1 MKSTKYIL
9 AIITS
14 ATLLACNDHIVYPDP
29 LGEPA
34 KSLGI
39 FLEDVEWFTIL
50 PNGSV
55 AMPNHCN
62 NTNAFVVTTV
72 KRDGTCISSDTVDN
86 FVNFASIIANQN
98 GDIIVADHNYDD
110 NVSSICKINQQGK
123 ITPLNSAPM
132 FVPLTLFNNG
142 DVAYFHREIINTSGE
157 EHLVMHILGNN
168 LTYIMEYDFTPEDV
182 TSFNNNMILYNHFGE
197 YCIYNTNGTMV
208 ANGNIESPIYT
219 VTFVDGSLYLL
230 VWDGLAY
237 SNSDSDA
244 YNGLYNYRIIK
255 MNPQGQQLFTTK
267 IVSSKIFSNFT
278 VHNDMLIA
286 TGVYIPDYN
295 KNVGNGVIYLFD
307 NNNGQLKD
315 TISVDYKG
323 CDILPFYVSPDK
335 NGEYDVYS
343 IRRENYTEIPD
354 YQHGIANFYQ
364 GDVFMYHTNDLH
376 NLQIENY

>member
-14 ATLLACNDHIVYPDP
+14 ATLLACNDQIVYPDP
-29 LGEPA
+29 MGEPA

-50 PNGSV
+50 PDGSV
-55 AMPNHCN
+55 AMPNHCSQ
-62 NTNAFVVTTV
+62 TTAFVVTTV
-72 KRDGTCISSDTVDN
+72 KRDGTYTSSDTVDN

-142 DVAYFHREIINTSGE
+142 DVAYFQHEIINSTGD

-182 TSFNNNMILYNHFGE
+182 TSFNNQIILFNHFGE

-208 ANGNIESPIYT
+208 ANGNVKKSIYT
-219 VTFVDGSLYLL
+219 VEYVDGSLYML
-230 VWDGLAY
+230 VWDGMVD
-237 SNSDSDA
+237 SNSESDT
-244 YNGLYNYRIIK
+244 YSGLYYYRIIK
-255 MNPQGQQLFTTK
+255 
-267 IVSSKIFSNFT
+267 
-278 VHNDMLIA
+278 
-286 TGVYIPDYN
+286 
-295 KNVGNGVIYLFD
+295 
-307 NNNGQLKD
+307 
-315 TISVDYKG
+315 
-323 CDILPFYVSPDK
+323 
-335 NGEYDVYS
+335 
-343 IRRENYTEIPD
+343 
-354 YQHGIANFYQ
+354 
-364 GDVFMYHTNDLH
+364 
-376 NLQIENY
+376 